1 MKVYA
6 ICDRELLDSKSV
18 SLEEFVFLAKKHQAT
33 FLQYRDKSGD
43 FQQIAEALKILS
55 SIWEAKLILNDY
67 LEFPELVDGYH
78 IGQEDL
84 KKYGSIENIRQIIG
98 DKILGLSTHN
108 FDEVLEANN
117 FNLDYIGLGAYRNTS
132 TKKDVKH
139 ILGNKVEE
147 LAKFSKHPVAV
158 IGGVKLTDKF
168 QNIEYLAIGSGL
180 LNS

>member
-67 LEFPELVDGYH
+67 LEFPE
-78 IGQEDL
+78 
-84 KKYGSIENIRQIIG
+84 
-98 DKILGLSTHN
+98 
-108 FDEVLEANN
+108 
-117 FNLDYIGLGAYRNTS
+117 
-132 TKKDVKH
+132 
-139 ILGNKVEE
+139 
-147 LAKFSKHPVAV
+147 
-158 IGGVKLTDKF
+158 
-168 QNIEYLAIGSGL
+168 
-180 LNS
+180 